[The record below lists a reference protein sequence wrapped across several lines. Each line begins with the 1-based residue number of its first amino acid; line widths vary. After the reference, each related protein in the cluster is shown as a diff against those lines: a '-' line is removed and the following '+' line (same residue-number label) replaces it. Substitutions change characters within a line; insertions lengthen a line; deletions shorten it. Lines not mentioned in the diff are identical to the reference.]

1 MVGAATAAL
10 CVVSS
15 GMSPMLFSN
24 VGRANGSGSG
34 SGGSAGGRSAAI
46 DSGKGGNGG
55 NGGNGATIG
64 GAAAGGLGSAARP
77 PMTVE
82 FVQAHR

>member
-15 GMSPMLFSN
+15 GMSPLLFSN

-46 DSGKGGNGG
+46 GSGK
-55 NGGNGATIG
+55 GGNGATIG

-77 PMTVE
+77 PVTVE